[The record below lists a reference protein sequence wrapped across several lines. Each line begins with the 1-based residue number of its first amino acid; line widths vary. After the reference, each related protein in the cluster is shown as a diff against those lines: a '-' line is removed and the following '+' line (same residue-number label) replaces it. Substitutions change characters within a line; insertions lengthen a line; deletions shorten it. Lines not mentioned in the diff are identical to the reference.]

1 MIFQDFIW
9 VHIIKVFGRLLES
22 YRPAKYPQKEQVRYI
37 STVKSYISYLESYNR
52 YVILIFDIQNLIIT
66 FF

>member
-22 YRPAKYPQKEQVRYI
+22 YRPAIYPRKEQV
-37 STVKSYISYLESYNR
+37 SYISPVTSF
-52 YVILIFDIQNLIIT
+52 ISI
-66 FF
+66 

>member
-22 YRPAKYPQKEQVRYI
+22 YRPAMYPQKEQVRYI
-37 STVKSYISYLESYNR
+37 SLVKIIYKLFMFNT
-52 YVILIFDIQNLIIT
+52 DI
-66 FF
+66 

>member
-37 STVKSYISYLESYNR
+37 SPVKSSIN
-52 YVILIFDIQNLIIT
+52 YVILTLDIFNLLIYFFLIQINSH
-66 FF
+66 

>member
-37 STVKSYISYLESYNR
+37 STVKSYISYTN
-52 YVILIFDIQNLIIT
+52 I
-66 FF
+66 

>member
-37 STVKSYISYLESYNR
+37 SPVKSSISYLEHYTN
-52 YVILIFDIQNLIIT
+52 I
-66 FF
+66 